1 MREIFRVSIVER
13 ILNFV
18 IRVFH
23 CTIEHREHSVC
34 MHINNPTPMSTAAC
48 CYNNSNVQN
57 ASPAPLGRGETITLT
72 HNNNVHER
80 RLFRSLGESG
90 LAHVETLV
98 FMDERLE
105 RARPTGRRWRVTA
118 LGTGADVV
126 RTRMPTGAYPASD
139 QIVTRRTAKPGLR
152 IDFSRSAS

>member
-1 MREIFRVSIVER
+1 MYTV
-13 ILNFV
+13 
-18 IRVFH
+18 
-23 CTIEHREHSVC
+23 HSC
-34 MHINNPTPMSTAAC
+34 HNTLMYRTHPR
-48 CYNNSNVQN
+48 
-57 ASPAPLGRGETITLT
+57 PLGRGETITLT
-72 HNNNVHER
+72 HNNNVHKR